1 MTTMGT
7 VTWSV
12 PTIGAR
18 MPAPWS
24 AYAEV
29 VEHIFRVA
37 PEAKPTRSDF
47 LDICYANDIS
57 DDVID
62 GFDSLREGVMYNNT
76 EEVKAALEQNG
87 QVAG

>member
-1 MTTMGT
+1 
-7 VTWSV
+7 
-12 PTIGAR
+12 

-24 AYAEV
+24 NYAEV

-62 GFDSLREGVMYNNT
+62 GFDSLREGVMFNNPD
-76 EEVKAALEQNG
+76 EVKAALEANG
-87 QVAG
+87 QIAG

>member
-1 MTTMGT
+1 M
-7 VTWSV
+7 
-12 PTIGAR
+12 TIGVP

-24 AYAEV
+24 QYAEI

-62 GFDSLREGVMYNNT
+62 GFDSLREGVMFNNAD
-76 EEVKAALEQNG
+76 EVKVALEANN

>member
-1 MTTMGT
+1 MAAK
-7 VTWSV
+7 WE
-12 PTIGAR
+12 
-18 MPAPWS
+18 

-37 PEAKPTRSDF
+37 PQATPTRSDF

-62 GFDSLREGVMYNNT
+62 GFDALREGVMYKT
-76 EEVKAALEQNG
+76 VDEVKAALTAIKQI
-87 QVAG
+87 VD

>member
-1 MTTMGT
+1 
-7 VTWSV
+7 
-12 PTIGAR
+12 

-24 AYAEV
+24 DFAEV

-37 PEAKPTRSDF
+37 PQATPTRSDF

-62 GFDSLREGVMYNNT
+62 GFDALREGVMFNNAD
-76 EEVKAALEQNG
+76 EVKAALQQLG
-87 QVAG
+87 QISD

>member
-1 MTTMGT
+1 
-7 VTWSV
+7 
-12 PTIGAR
+12 

-37 PEAKPTRSDF
+37 PEAQPTRSDF
-47 LDICYANDIS
+47 LDICYANDID

-62 GFDSLREGVMYNNT
+62 GFDALREGVQFKNT
-76 EEVKAALEQNG
+76 DEVKAALQQAG
-87 QVAG
+87 QLSD